1 MVDVSAFNESDLRS
15 RGFAGFKAFGD
26 LDLSTVPRE
35 PGVYSVLRSTNST
48 HEVLDTSVGG
58 WFKGTDPTDDPAKL
72 KGRLW
77 DAPTIYI
84 GKADAGANGTRGLRK
99 RIGEF
104 AKFGQ
109 GLAVGHKGGRYIW
122 QLSNSRDLRIAWL
135 PVTDRS
141 AKVVEDELMEE
152 FFVAYGQL
160 PFANLR
166 R

>member
-1 MVDVSAFNESDLRS
+1 MFSVSAFNEMDLRS
-15 RGFAGFKAFGD
+15 RGFTGFKAFGD
-26 LDLSTVPRE
+26 LDLSAVPRE
-35 PGVYSVLRSTNST
+35 PGVYAVLRSTDSA
-48 HEVLDTSVGG
+48 HEVLDTSEGG
-58 WFKGTDPTDDPAKL
+58 WFKGADPTDDPAKL

-77 DAPTIYI
+77 DAPTLYI
-84 GKADAGANGTRGLRK
+84 GKADAGTSGTRGLRK

-109 GLAVGHKGGRYIW
+109 GISVGHKGGRYIW
-122 QLSNSRDLRIAWL
+122 QLSNSRDLPIAWL

-141 AKVVEDELMEE
+141 AKVAEDELLEE

>member
-1 MVDVSAFNESDLRS
+1 MVDVSAFNETDLRR
-15 RGFAGFKAFGD
+15 RGFTGFKAFGD

-35 PGVYSVLRSTNST
+35 PGVYTVLRSTNSV

-58 WFKGTDPTDDPAKL
+58 WFKGKDPTDDPAKL

-77 DAPTIYI
+77 DAPTLYI
-84 GKADAGANGTRGLRK
+84 GKADAGTNGTRGLRK

-109 GLAVGHKGGRYIW
+109 GLPVGHWGGRYIW

-135 PVTDRS
+135 PVTGRS
-141 AKVVEDELMEE
+141 AKLVEDELLEE